1 MPVFVRYA
9 DASSEI
15 RNPKNKIQK
24 TKNKKRNP
32 NMLYHPEKVSLLSKV
47 REAAFS
53 LAFFTAALLAMAGWV
68 YWLSSI
74 VWKMVLWCF
83 S

>member
-1 MPVFVRYA
+1 
-9 DASSEI
+9 
-15 RNPKNKIQK
+15 
-24 TKNKKRNP
+24 
-32 NMLYHPEKVSLLSKV
+32 MLYHPEKVSLLSKV